1 MPFYR
6 TGKYTGLFVLQLKLT
21 ISSVL
26 NIKLI
31 LILILNI
38 KLNIKLILILSVLNI
53 KVTIFYVRH
62 Q

>member
-31 LILILNI
+31 LIL
-38 KLNIKLILILSVLNI
+38 SVLNI